1 MEEWQTAGK
10 VNYLPKSRTIST
22 RRIEM
27 TYFNCYSA
35 KLAGF
40 LRKKGFKIVGTKVN
54 LKKPQYDIFLFEET
68 EELKKAVDE
77 YCRSL

>member
-1 MEEWQTAGK
+1 
-10 VNYLPKSRTIST
+10 
-22 RRIEM
+22 M

-68 EELKKAVDE
+68 EELKKAVDV